1 MAQKNRQVI
10 RAVAIGFIALLALA
24 GCSAGGPTLRAGD
37 APVAPVETANEAPEA
52 VGGASVVAP
61 ESTPEPSAGSATVI
75 PRNAGAVA
83 LEAQAADERAAG
95 QLERAAATL
104 ERALRIAPNDSALW
118 LALGETRLDQGRPDL
133 AESLARRAASLAGN
147 DPDNARSAQA
157 LLERSR
163 RAR

>member
-1 MAQKNRQVI
+1 M
-10 RAVAIGFIALLALA
+10 LTLA

-37 APVAPVETANEAPEA
+37 APAAPVDTSSEPDDAP
-52 VGGASVVAP
+52 GGASAV
-61 ESTPEPSAGSATVI
+61 TPEPSAERPDGSATVV

-83 LEAQAADERAAG
+83 LEAQAASERASG

-104 ERALRIAPNDSALW
+104 ERALRIAPNDAALW
-118 LALGETRLDQGRPDL
+118 LALGEIRLDQGRPDL

-147 DPDNARSAQA
+147 DPGNARSAEA

-163 RAR
+163 RARR